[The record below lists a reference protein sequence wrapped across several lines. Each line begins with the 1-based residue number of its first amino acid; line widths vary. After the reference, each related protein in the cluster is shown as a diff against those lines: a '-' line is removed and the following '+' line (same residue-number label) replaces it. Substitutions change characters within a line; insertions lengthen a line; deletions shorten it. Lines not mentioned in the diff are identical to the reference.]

1 VDGYLVSEPQK
12 VFDRNLGWVLL
23 HENFNAILDQ
33 ERYSY
38 APNWLRNGDGKAEAG
53 LPEGQTFAQWAAK
66 AMLEMKK
73 AVPESAL
80 QIKLGKEIDNVTAQL
95 LAEISRATFYG

>member
-1 VDGYLVSEPQK
+1 
-12 VFDRNLGWVLL
+12 
-23 HENFNAILDQ
+23 
-33 ERYSY
+33 
-38 APNWLRNGDGKAEAG
+38 